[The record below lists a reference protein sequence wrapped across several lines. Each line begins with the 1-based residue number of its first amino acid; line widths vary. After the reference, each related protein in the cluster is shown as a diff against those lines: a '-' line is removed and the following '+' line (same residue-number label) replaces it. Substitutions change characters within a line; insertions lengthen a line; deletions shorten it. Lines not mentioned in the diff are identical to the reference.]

1 VWESRA
7 GSGRVFF
14 HSLEK
19 RLLTFTDAFKYNSL
33 LKVNL
38 EEFMQT
44 DTQNGNNNNQ
54 KRRDLV
60 AQWTFDTRAIL
71 ARFHLW
77 LEDVEVKWLRGEG
90 DREFTNISFLDG
102 RIERLFAMTGAV
114 TALGTQLFGSFGGA
128 KGKDKD
134 KDKSFINQV
143 KKDADAISAYAM
155 SESLWFLSR
164 QIPENHAIMVCLGEG
179 LMPKAGETP
188 EMGSNPQLGFGRVY
202 ARPEVAR
209 WVDQHVVRML
219 NDKNYH
225 WENFFH
231 DLKKSGIT
239 IWGAAIDTLENTSRF
254 AKGKDTGPMTVLH
267 VFNQPL
273 QITRPY
279 EGYVGNLFLPKEV
292 VQKAA
297 EESILINFRTPR
309 AKVVAAIEAAYPG
322 IKRENIHVWTLGGE
336 SRVDRIGKLWEEWKT
351 LGVHVVEDGWVL
363 PTTGVKTFNDS
374 GTYAPTYAIG
384 AWKDAQGETNL
395 FICDGYAA
403 SAEAL
408 QAASLARMLGLE
420 AFLAI
425 FTSSFKLPYNKEQ
438 YIMALDP
445 RSPDFKSQLEKVI
458 GKELDNEKVNKYA
471 GMIQEGLEVGIP
483 VQHASI
489 QADDF
494 FPEKK
499 WDVLAVAGYMQTDPY
514 SGSPGVEL
522 VQPPCK
528 EKDNEHSGIYRVTV
542 RMATPHG
549 DKLITFTLK
558 LWEKTENQSRLVF
571 QPLLNRFIGGEDYQ
585 NRPVRIS
592 DSGRIRNELQTLCS
606 EALEFLGERT
616 IRIHFDRI
624 PVEVISNHQ
633 QVLLL
638 EILQWYKKHHPI
650 WFSWLEIEPPT
661 K

>member
-1 VWESRA
+1 
-7 GSGRVFF
+7 
-14 HSLEK
+14 
-19 RLLTFTDAFKYNSL
+19 
-33 LKVNL
+33 
-38 EEFMQT
+38 MQT
-44 DTQNGNNNNQ
+44 DTHTNGNNQ

-77 LEDVEVKWLRGEG
+77 LEDVDVKWLRGQSA
-90 DREFTNISFLDG
+90 REFTNISFLDG

-114 TALGTQLFGSFGGA
+114 TALGTQLFGRFGEA

-209 WVDQHVVRML
+209 WLDQHVLQLL
-219 NDKNYH
+219 NEKNYH
-225 WENFFH
+225 WEDFYQE
-231 DLKKSGIT
+231 LKKTRIT

-254 AKGKDTGPMTVLH
+254 AKGKETGPMTVLH
-267 VFNQPL
+267 IFNQPL

-279 EGYVGNLFLPKEV
+279 EGYVGNLFLPKGV
-292 VQKAA
+292 VDKAA
-297 EESILINFRTPR
+297 DESILINFRTPR
-309 AKVVAAIEAAYPG
+309 AKVVTAIEATYPG
-322 IKRENIHVWTLGGE
+322 IKRENIHVWTLSGE
-336 SRVDRIGKLWEEWKT
+336 SRVARIGDLWEEWEKQ
-351 LGVHVVEDGWVL
+351 GVHVVEEGWVL
-363 PTTGVKTFNDS
+363 PTTRKKTFNDS

-384 AWKDAQGETNL
+384 TWKDEQGETNL

-445 RSPDFKSQLEKVI
+445 EAPDFRTQLEKVI
-458 GKELDNEKVNKYA
+458 GKPLDDEKDKKYKD
-471 GMIQEGLEVGIP
+471 MIREGLEAGIP
-483 VQHASI
+483 VQRASI

-494 FPEKK
+494 FPEKN
-499 WDVLAVAGYMQTDPY
+499 WDVLAVSGYMRDDPY
-514 SGSPGVEL
+514 SGSPGVET
-522 VQPPCK
+522 VEPPCR
-528 EKDNEHSGIYRVTV
+528 EKDKEHSGIYRVTV
-542 RMATPHG
+542 RMATPYG

-558 LWEKTENQSRLVF
+558 LWEKTIDQSRLVF

-606 EALEFLGERT
+606 EALEFRGERT

-624 PVEVISNHQ
+624 PEDVISSDHRGR
-633 QVLLL
+633 LL

-650 WFSWLEIEPPT
+650 WFSWLEIASPD
-661 K
+661 KQ